1 MRSTLTTTVL
11 VAGLCPALTAS
22 IARAADAETPLQEVV
37 VTASLWQQPLQEVPA
52 SVTVLDAATLRAA
65 GQQHLEDVIALV
77 PNLNW
82 AGDTSRPRYFQI
94 RGIGELEQYQG
105 APNPSVGFLIDD
117 IDFSGLGTAA
127 TLFDIDHIEVLRGP
141 QGTRYGANALAGLI
155 YVQSAAP
162 ESSFR
167 AQAEA
172 GASDY
177 NGRTYGAVVTGPVDA
192 LSSAFRLAAQRYT
205 SDGFYDNAYLGR
217 DDTNRRDELTLR
229 GRWRYQPSDA
239 LRVDL
244 ALLHVQIDNGYD
256 AFAIDNTRTTQSD
269 HPGEDV
275 QHSTGGSLHL
285 EYRGPDSTLFTLIG
299 TAADTSVRYGFDS
312 DWGNPVLWAP
322 YTYDFTDQQ
331 TRERH
336 TRSLELRY
344 GRSPE
349 HGLKW
354 LIGVY
359 GLELTEDFDDNAPG
373 LYLDPFDPTQ
383 DLQSL
388 SITTSHYRSR
398 NEALFGELDGTLA
411 RRWSWS
417 FGLRAE
423 QRTADY
429 HDVTTDLGVPPEYH
443 AFAPQDHLW
452 GGHAS
457 LDYALDELQRLYLQL
472 ARGYKAGGFNLGPGL
487 PADQIVFSPEWDV
500 SLELGYKA
508 QLAER
513 RVQLDA
519 DVFYTSRHSL
529 QLKTG
534 EQLVPSDPTTFVLYT
549 TNAPSGRSYGLESTA
564 TWHVASLELEGALG
578 LLQTLY
584 HGLTLNG
591 VALPD
596 RALPHAPPWQ
606 GAFAATW
613 RGPRGVFVRADVTGM
628 GRFYYDL
635 PALDPYQ
642 SSPYVLMNA
651 KTGIEAEHWS
661 AELWIRN
668 LTDRTYTVRGFYFG
682 DVPPDFT
689 PAQYVQLGEPRQVGV
704 RFTYSFRPGTGS

>member
-1 MRSTLTTTVL
+1 MPSVFTTSS
-11 VAGLCPALTAS
+11 AAALCLALAAAA
-22 IARAADAETPLQEVV
+22 ARADDSGGPLQEVV
-37 VTASLWQQPLQEVPA
+37 VRASLWQQPLQEVAA
-52 SVTVLDAATLRAA
+52 SVTVLDEATLRAS
-65 GQQHLEDVIALV
+65 GQQHFEDVIALV

-82 AGDTSRPRYFQI
+82 SGDTSRPRYFQI

-127 TLFDIDHIEVLRGP
+127 TLFDLDHIEVLRGP

-167 AQAEA
+167 AQVEA

-177 NGRTYGAVVTGPVDA
+177 QGRTYGAVLTGPVPE

-205 SDGFYDNAYLGR
+205 SDGFYHNAYLGR
-217 DDTNRRDELTLR
+217 DDTNDRDELTLR
-229 GRWRYQPSDA
+229 ARWRYQPSDA

-244 ALLHVQIDNGYD
+244 ALLRVQIDNGYD

-269 HPGEDV
+269 HPGQDV

-285 EYRGPDSTLFTLIG
+285 EYRGPGSTLLTLIG

-322 YTYDFTDQQ
+322 YTYDYTDQQ
-331 TRERH
+331 TRERR

-344 GRSPE
+344 GRASE
-349 HGLKW
+349 HGLQW

-359 GLELTEDFDDNAPG
+359 GLELTEDFEENAPG

-383 DLQSL
+383 NSQTL

-398 NEALFGELDGTLA
+398 NEAIFGELDGTVA
-411 RRWSWS
+411 TRWRWSL
-417 FGLRAE
+417 GLRAE

-429 HDVTTDLGVPPEYH
+429 HDVTTNLGVPPEYH

-457 LDYALDELQRLYLQL
+457 VDYSLDELQRVYLQL

-487 PADQIVFSPEWDV
+487 PPDQIVFSPEWDV
-500 SLELGYKA
+500 NLELGYKA
-508 QLAER
+508 QLAAQ
-513 RVQLDA
+513 RVHLDA

-549 TNAPSGRSYGLESTA
+549 TNAPSGSSYGLESNA
-564 TWHVASLELEGALG
+564 TWRVASFELQGALG
-578 LLQTLY
+578 LLHTLY

-596 RALPHAPPWQ
+596 RALPHAPAWD
-606 GAFAATW
+606 GFFAATW
-613 RGPRGVFVRADVTGM
+613 RGPRGVFVRADLTGT

-642 SSPYVLMNA
+642 SSPYVLLNA
-651 KTGIEAEHWS
+651 KTGMQAEHWS
-661 AELWIRN
+661 AELWMRN
-668 LTDRTYTVRGFYFG
+668 ITDRTYTVRGFFFG

-689 PAQYVQLGEPRQVGV
+689 PEQYVQLGEPRQVGL
-704 RFTYSFRPGTGS
+704 RFSYSFQ